1 MQEQKKVRWESILIF
16 IGIIILAAAIVFTG
30 YKGTSIIKREIQ
42 QRQAELESRLKQELR
57 REAISLIYAY
67 RNSVMERRQLTAED
81 FEKGYRFARE
91 FFSK

>member
-30 YKGTSIIKREIQ
+30 YRGTSIIKREIQ

-67 RNSVMERRQLTAED
+67 RNSVMERRQFTAED
-81 FEKGYRFARE
+81 FEKGYRFAQE